1 MCYTNLHLLV
11 WRFFSCF
18 LTVKCNRIFGMAIA
32 KPLQPLPYQGF
43 PESWSLTDTTI
54 PVNAFIF
61 LQWSCVAKYWHTRP
75 FIHIFVLFCAPPS
88 LMFHPTP
95 TCTHFLPIQSPAHI
109 YSCTACIWNFGGNF
123 PAIRPKST
131 YCVPIYMNA
140 CLVFLSAHTLASCRT
155 HPHPSAP
162 IYVYLHPPKP

>member
-1 MCYTNLHLLV
+1 MQSHFWHGNSKALATLALPKFPGIMISDRYNHPCKCIHFFAMVVCCQILAYAPIYSYFCVVLRSPLINVSPHTHLY
-11 WRFFSCF
+11 
-18 LTVKCNRIFGMAIA
+18 
-32 KPLQPLPYQGF
+32 P
-43 PESWSLTDTTI
+43 
-54 PVNAFIF
+54 
-61 LQWSCVAKYWHTRP
+61 
-75 FIHIFVLFCAPPS
+75 
-88 LMFHPTP
+88 
-95 TCTHFLPIQSPAHI
+95 FLPIQSPAHI